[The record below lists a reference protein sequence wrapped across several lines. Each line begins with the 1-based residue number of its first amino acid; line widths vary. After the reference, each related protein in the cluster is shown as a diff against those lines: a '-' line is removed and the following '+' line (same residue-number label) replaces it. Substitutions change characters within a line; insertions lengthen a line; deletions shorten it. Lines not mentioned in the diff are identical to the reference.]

1 MAQGRHTA
9 IAAGTAG
16 EPRLSFGPTETP
28 YAAYAHIDALHRLQ
42 EPRSGVQAEM
52 SFIVTTQVMEL
63 LFGLLEHE
71 WTQARQELR
80 ADDVPGATA
89 ALRRGLHVQDVLVAS
104 WDLLSTLTPVEFN
117 AFRDHLGEASGFQSA
132 AYRRL
137 EFLIGNKSE
146 AMLRPHS
153 GADDAHAELSAAL
166 RTPSMYDEVLALL
179 HRRGLSIPQTR
190 LDRDWTSPYTPHE
203 DVEKAWQAVYGSG
216 AEHRDLVE
224 FAELL
229 LDVAE
234 RVTRWR
240 QRHYASVKRA
250 MGAKPGTAGS
260 SGLGWL
266 RRAVDQ
272 DVFPELW
279 SARTGI

>member
-1 MAQGRHTA
+1 MGQGRHTT
-9 IAAGTAG
+9 IAAGEAG
-16 EPRLSFGPTETP
+16 APRLSFGPAETP
-28 YAAYAHIDALHRLQ
+28 YAAYAHIDTLHRLQ
-42 EPRSGVQAEM
+42 EPRSGVSAEM

-63 LFGLLEHE
+63 LFGLLEYE

-80 ADDVPGATA
+80 ADDVPGAMA
-89 ALRRGLHVQDVLVAS
+89 ALRRGLHVQDVLVSS
-104 WDLLSTLTPVEFN
+104 WDLLATLTPVEFN

-146 AMLRPHS
+146 AMLRPHA
-153 GADDAHAELSAAL
+153 GVPEAHAELSAAL
-166 RTPSMYDEVLALL
+166 RTPSLYDEALALL
-179 HRRGLSIPQTR
+179 HRRGLPIPEAS
-190 LDRDWTSPYTPHE
+190 LDRDWTTPYAPSE
-203 DVEKAWQAVYGSG
+203 EVEKAWQMVYGTG
-216 AEHRDLVE
+216 TPHRDLADL
-224 FAELL
+224 AELL
-229 LDVAE
+229 MDVAE

-240 QRHYASVKRA
+240 QRHYLSVKRA

-279 SARTGI
+279 SARTEI

>member
-1 MAQGRHTA
+1 MGQERHTT
-9 IAAGTAG
+9 IAADKPGA
-16 EPRLSFGPTETP
+16 PRLSFGPADTP
-28 YAAYAHIDALHRLQ
+28 YAAYAHIDTLHRLQ
-42 EPRSGVQAEM
+42 EPRSGVSAEM

-63 LFGLLEHE
+63 LFGLLEYE

-80 ADDVPGATA
+80 ADDVPGAIA
-89 ALRRGLHVQDVLVAS
+89 ALRRGLHVQDVLVTS
-104 WDLLSTLTPVEFN
+104 WDLLATLTPVEFN
-117 AFRDHLGEASGFQSA
+117 AFRDQLGEASGFQSA

-146 AMLRPHS
+146 PMLRPHA
-153 GADDAHAELSAAL
+153 GVPKAHAELSAAL
-166 RTPSMYDEVLALL
+166 RTPSLYDEALALL
-179 HRRGLSIPQTR
+179 HRRGLPIPEAS
-190 LDRDWTSPYTPHE
+190 LDRDWTSPYDPSE
-203 DVEKAWQAVYGSG
+203 DVERAWQTVYGPG
-216 AEHRDLVE
+216 TEHRDLADL
-224 FAELL
+224 AEVL

-266 RRAVDQ
+266 RRAMDQ

>member
-1 MAQGRHTA
+1 MAHGRHTTIVA
-9 IAAGTAG
+9 ETAG
-16 EPRLSFGPTETP
+16 DPRLSFGPAETP
-28 YAAYAHIDALHRLQ
+28 YSAYAHIDALHRLQ
-42 EPRSGVQAEM
+42 EPSSGVSAEM

-80 ADDVPGATA
+80 ADDVPGAAA
-89 ALRRGLHVQDVLVAS
+89 ALRRGLHAQDVLVAS
-104 WDLLSTLTPVEFN
+104 WDLLATLTPVEFN
-117 AFRDHLGEASGFQSA
+117 AFRDRLGEASGFQSA

-137 EFLIGNKSE
+137 EFMIGNKSA
-146 AMLRPHS
+146 AMLRPHA
-153 GADDAHAELSAAL
+153 GVPEAHAELSAAL
-166 RTPSMYDEVLALL
+166 RTPSLYDEVLALL
-179 HRRGLSIPQTR
+179 HRRGLPIPQAR
-190 LDRDWTSPYTPHE
+190 LDRDWASPYEPHE
-203 DVEKAWQAVYGSG
+203 DVETAWHTVYVSG

-224 FAELL
+224 LAELL

-234 RVTRWR
+234 RITRWR